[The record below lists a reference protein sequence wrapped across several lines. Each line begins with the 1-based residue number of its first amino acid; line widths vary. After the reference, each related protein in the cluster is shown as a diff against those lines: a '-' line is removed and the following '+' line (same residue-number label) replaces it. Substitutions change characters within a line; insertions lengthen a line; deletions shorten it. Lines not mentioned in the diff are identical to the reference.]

1 MDDDLDDQSRE
12 ALVAEVKRLRA
23 GIRAHRDSS
32 GHDLCWHHPQLW
44 SLLPERVPARI
55 AVPAWPQFMRGCI
68 RYRQSLDVQN
78 PEAPRT
84 AQEFAAS
91 KGSLWHANG
100 AARERLRAD
109 LAPSSEHA
117 HARDID
123 YQIEADFSG
132 LVSPGLPARVV
143 ELGDFFGGLLCNDE
157 CVHGG
162 QFMGCLYAEAFF
174 TKDPQTLIER
184 ALDCIPA
191 EGEYARTI
199 REVLTWYR
207 QYPRWQDTWQAL
219 EATYNNEE
227 RARCQGE
234 GTGKEGER
242 FNISAS
248 FNGAYVVMGLLYGE
262 EDPTKTLRLTTGF
275 GQDSDCNPSSALGV
289 LFTTI
294 GAAKLPREYRE
305 RPPAALTFSGTA
317 YNFARVVEVT
327 EEVARHNV
335 LSGGGQIV
343 RAPNGAEV
351 FLLPITPL
359 PKK

>member
-1 MDDDLDDQSRE
+1 MVGVAYGQPTEFKYRGRSIPEGERPTWRPEQLKMAFYEDDLFVELGFLETLRIHGLGVSRE
-12 ALVAEVKRLRA
+12 VA
-23 GIRAHRDSS
+23 
-32 GHDLCWHHPQLW
+32 
-44 SLLPERVPARI
+44 
-55 AVPAWPQFMRGCI
+55 
-68 RYRQSLDVQN
+68 
-78 PEAPRT
+78 

-305 RPPAALTFSGTA
+305 RPPAALNFSGTA